1 MQKPLYEGVFG
12 RVDTSVF
19 WVIELLLAALLV
31 YCFFVALKL
40 LLIIYF
46 LKVYHTHF
54 IPISKPFPSGSDWVM
69 YWVSKGFERGES
81 RS

>member
-31 YCFFVALKL
+31 CSFFIA
-40 LLIIYF
+40 
-46 LKVYHTHF
+46 
-54 IPISKPFPSGSDWVM
+54 
-69 YWVSKGFERGES
+69 
-81 RS
+81 